1 METTAEGRE
10 LMRWR
15 CPQCQGALQV
25 GDSRDMRWHCVN
37 ANFGDEDFYDHM
49 DASLRY
55 GPGPDS
61 TVVALVDDL
70 EDLLAFAIEAEE
82 ALRRS
87 VQDETARPL
96 CYCRSKERQEGG
108 DEWVD
113 CAPCL
118 GGKALATWK
127 RLFPAEREEE
137 AVL

>member
-25 GDSRDMRWHCVN
+25 GDSRDMRWHCVD

-55 GPGPDS
+55 GSGPDL

-70 EDLLAFAIEAEE
+70 EDILAFAIEAEK
-82 ALRRS
+82 ALRAVDNALRF
-87 VQDETARPL
+87 A
-96 CYCRSKERQEGG
+96 CGG
-108 DEWVD
+108 WDYPPEDTRAAHREAQAV
-113 CAPCL
+113 
-118 GGKALATWK
+118 LATWG
-127 RLFPAEREEE
+127 RLFPAERGEE
-137 AVL
+137 AAL